1 MVPRASRS
9 GLRGHRPVTPVEQ
22 WHYARALY
30 YDEGATLDDLH
41 KAVTIL
47 EDTERI
53 ARRVFGGT
61 HPKVAKIELS
71 LRKSRAALRARE
83 TPPAGDN
90 RIDS

>member
-30 YDEGATLDDLH
+30 YDEGATLDDLR

-47 EDTERI
+47 EDTEQT
-53 ARRVFGGT
+53 ARRVLGGT
-61 HPKVAKIELS
+61 HPMTTGIDDD
-71 LRKSRAALRARE
+71 LRRARAALHARKA
-83 TPPAGDN
+83 PPTSKSQN
-90 RIDS
+90 